1 MKNFKLIS
9 IIAFTVVAIFLGC
22 ANKTNAQKQNNTT
35 AAAQQVSSQ
44 QNQTSTPAS
53 NTPDTIINTAN
64 NLTASSDNPWKN
76 LKPNQ
81 VNPITTQQ
89 FKQLVFDYTKS
100 QTWQYKGDKPCVID
114 FYADWCRPCRLVSP
128 IMEELAKEYN
138 GKIYFYKINVDNER
152 EVAQVFGIRSIPS
165 VLFCPVKGQP
175 RMAVGAMPKESY
187 IKAISDIFK
196 INPPKTSSR

>member
-1 MKNFKLIS
+1 MKNYKLIS
-9 IIAFTVVAIFLGC
+9 IIALLVLAVLIGC
-22 ANKTNAQKQNNTT
+22 ANKTKAQKQNSSTATT
-35 AAAQQVSSQ
+35 NEQISTQQ
-44 QNQTSTPAS
+44 TAS
-53 NTPDTIINTAN
+53 NELTSDLPDTIINTQN
-64 NLTASSDNPWKN
+64 TINQDNPWKN
-76 LKPNQ
+76 IKPNQ

-89 FKQLVFDYTKS
+89 FKELVFDYTKS
-100 QTWQYKGDKPCVID
+100 QTWQYKGDKPCIID
-114 FYADWCRPCRLVSP
+114 FYADWCRPCRFVSP

-138 GKIYFYKINVDNER
+138 GQIYFYKINVDNER

-196 INPPKTSSR
+196 INPPKSSSK

>member
-1 MKNFKLIS
+1 MKNYKLIS
-9 IIAFTVVAIFLGC
+9 ILALLILAVFIGC
-22 ANKTNAQKQNNTT
+22 ANKTNAQKQNNNT
-35 AAAQQVSSQ
+35 SSQ
-44 QNQTSTPAS
+44 QINTQQPTSNAVQQNS
-53 NTPDTIINTAN
+53 PDTIVNPSPNT
-64 NLTASSDNPWKN
+64 SIVQSDPWKN
-76 LKPNQ
+76 IKPNQ

-89 FKQLVFDYTKS
+89 FKELVFDYTKS
-100 QTWQYKGDKPCVID
+100 QTWQYKGDKPCIID
-114 FYADWCRPCRLVSP
+114 FYADWCRPCRFVSP

-138 GKIYFYKINVDNER
+138 GQIYFYKINVDNER

-196 INPPKTSSR
+196 INPPKSSSK